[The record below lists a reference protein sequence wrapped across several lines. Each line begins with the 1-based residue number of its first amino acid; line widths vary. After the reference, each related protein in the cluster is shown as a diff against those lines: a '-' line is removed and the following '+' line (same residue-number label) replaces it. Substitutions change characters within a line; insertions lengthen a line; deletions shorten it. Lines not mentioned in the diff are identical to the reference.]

1 MQQSATPEKWARL
14 LKLNQQHLQ
23 YRVVHS
29 VERAKMDLTE
39 APQGALDLSYVEAG
53 LSAIVER
60 NGLAEATERLV
71 NKVRS
76 LAREAIQAS
85 QTRPDVVF
93 LTGGMAQSPLI
104 KEAVAGLIDAT
115 IPLRSGDMLGSVG
128 RGLGLSA
135 GRRFG

>member
-1 MQQSATPEKWARL
+1 MRQSASPEKWARL

-23 YRVVHS
+23 YRLVHS

-39 APQGALDLSYVEAG
+39 APQGAVDLNYVEAG
-53 LSAIVER
+53 LSATVER
-60 NGLAEATERLV
+60 AGLAEATERLV
-71 NKVRS
+71 TKVRR
-76 LAREAIQAS
+76 LAGEAIQAS

-104 KEAVAGLIDAT
+104 KEAIAGLIDTAV
-115 IPLRSGDMLGSVG
+115 PLRSGDMLGSVG

-135 GRRFG
+135 GRRFA

>member
-1 MQQSATPEKWARL
+1 
-14 LKLNQQHLQ
+14 
-23 YRVVHS
+23 
-29 VERAKMDLTE
+29 MDLTE